1 MQPSPGQLSAFE
13 QAGFL
18 LASGLIEPDRV
29 QRAYDR
35 VIAGNLKESKAAS
48 RHQFVWN
55 RSVRACFTEELCA
68 MAQHVAGPGVRVRR
82 PLITYAITVFP
93 SDGVWEWPNPHI
105 DHALEKHAHKTFPPA
120 FHVGCLIYL
129 NEVTPRSGGTVVW
142 PGSHIQIEELAAA
155 HRQRYEYLAAL
166 NNDLSQIVFRD
177 PVEITASPGDVL
189 FYHHFLAHAGS
200 LNTGTRARIALNHK
214 W

>member
-1 MQPSPGQLSAFE
+1 MQLSPGQLSAFE

-18 LASGLIEPDRV
+18 LTSGLIDPAIA

-35 VIAGNLKESKAAS
+35 VIERAPKGKAAS
-48 RHQFVWN
+48 SHRFVWN
-55 RSVRACFTEELCA
+55 RLVRACFTEELCSVA
-68 MAQHVAGPGVRVRR
+68 RHLAGPGVRVRR

-93 SDGVWEWPNPHI
+93 NNGVWEWPSPHI

-120 FHVGCLIYL
+120 FHIGCLIYL
-129 NEVTPRSGGTVVW
+129 NEVTSRSGGTVVW
-142 PGSHIQIEELAAA
+142 PGSHKQIEELAAA
-155 HRQRYEYLAAL
+155 HRERYQYLATL
-166 NNDLSQIVFRD
+166 NDDLNRIVFRD

-200 LNTGTRARIALNHK
+200 QNTSTKARIALNHK

>member
-1 MQPSPGQLSAFE
+1 MQLSSAQLSAFE

-18 LASGLIEPDRV
+18 LASGLIEPILA

-35 VIAGNLKESKAAS
+35 VIAGTLKCKGAS

-55 RSVRACFTEELCA
+55 REVRACFTEELCSA
-68 MAQHVAGPGVRVRR
+68 AQHLAGPDVRVRR

-93 SDGVWEWPNPHI
+93 DNAVWEWPSPHI
-105 DHALEKHAHKTFPPA
+105 DHALEKDAHKTFPPA
-120 FHVGCLIYL
+120 FHIGCLIYL
-129 NEVTPRSGGTVVW
+129 NEVTLHSGGTVVW
-142 PGSHIQIEELAAA
+142 PGSHMQIEEMAAA
-155 HRQRYEYLAAL
+155 HRERYEYLATLHKDL
-166 NNDLSQIVFRD
+166 NQLAFRD
-177 PVEITASPGDVL
+177 PVEITAAPGDVL

-200 LNTGTRARIALNHK
+200 QNTGRKTRIALNHK